1 MNNEHR
7 YNKGMIITESITK
20 AQQAADLLTQDLREL
35 VSVACD
41 APGITGVVT
50 WQYSL
55 ELLKEAQELN
65 AKLLRLL

>member
-1 MNNEHR
+1 M
-7 YNKGMIITESITK
+7 MIESITK

-41 APGITGVVT
+41 APGITGNFT
-50 WQYSL
+50 LQYSM

-65 AKLLRLL
+65 NKLKSLL